1 MVTLMVNPQKP
12 WLMHRSYPFS
22 GLLMRVFLGMTLFIL
37 LIPAAQASDAA
48 EKPEAD
54 GILYKITHPEQA
66 KPSYL
71 FGTMHLMKSGYLA
84 KWPRVQEA
92 FQAAD
97 RVMVETVIDS
107 SKLMEIGQMAMMR
120 STTYGKLY
128 DSATLDTL
136 NRYLKAKLPMPTATL
151 KRMKPIQL
159 SILTAQQAY
168 QQVNS
173 PLKSADGISVD
184 QHFAAQGE
192 KQGKTILTLETMM
205 EQAEML
211 FNGLS
216 IDKQA
221 EMLIKQVRKGDE
233 VSSFTR
239 KLLDRYKNRNLA
251 GLHELYEQ
259 EDFATQNMGFLV
271 EERNK
276 DWITDLKKPLKKGN
290 TFTAVGALHLPGEE
304 GLLNLLKQEGFEV
317 QPLSVK

>member
-1 MVTLMVNPQKP
+1 
-12 WLMHRSYPFS
+12 MHRSYSFS
-22 GLLMRVFLGMTLFIL
+22 ALLMRVFLGMILFIL

-97 RVMVETVIDS
+97 RVVVETVIDS

-211 FNGLS
+211 
-216 IDKQA
+216 
-221 EMLIKQVRKGDE
+221 IKQVRKGDE

-276 DWITDLKKPLKKGN
+276 DWITDL
-290 TFTAVGALHLPGEE
+290 
-304 GLLNLLKQEGFEV
+304 
-317 QPLSVK
+317 